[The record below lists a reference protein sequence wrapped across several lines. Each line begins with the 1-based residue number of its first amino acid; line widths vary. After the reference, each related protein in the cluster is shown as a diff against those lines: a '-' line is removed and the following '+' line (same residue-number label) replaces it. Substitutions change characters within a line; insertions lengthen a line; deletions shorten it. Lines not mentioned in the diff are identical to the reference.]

1 MLWWIRFSSLFSR
14 RRLTK
19 NRTMPIAKK
28 TSAVPTIMAMGL
40 SLPLLLPPALA
51 SVASGVA
58 AADVVAAAWVT
69 TEVAFVVVV
78 GL

>member
-1 MLWWIRFSSLFSR
+1 
-14 RRLTK
+14 
-19 NRTMPIAKK
+19 
-28 TSAVPTIMAMGL
+28 MAMGL